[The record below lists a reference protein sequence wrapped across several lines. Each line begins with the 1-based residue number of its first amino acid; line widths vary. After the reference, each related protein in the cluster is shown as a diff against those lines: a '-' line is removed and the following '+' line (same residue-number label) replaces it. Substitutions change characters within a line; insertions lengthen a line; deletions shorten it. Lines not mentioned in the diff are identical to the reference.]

1 MADSEATAATP
12 VDEESGAIATVR
24 VLLPLPLAEAYDYA
38 VPEGMDLAPGS
49 VVEVPLGRLR
59 RIGVVW
65 GPGTGQVARARLKQV
80 AHRFDLPPLP
90 EVARNFVD
98 RVARYTLSPP
108 GAVLRMTLSS
118 TGALEPPKPITAYR
132 RAALPPE
139 GAKLSAARR
148 RVLAVLEDGPP
159 RLPAELAREAGC
171 GTAVIKGMAEAG
183 LLETVLLPG
192 FDPVPQ
198 PDLSRPRAVLGETQR
213 EAADRLIDAV
223 ADGGYSTT
231 LLDGVTGSG
240 KTEVYFE
247 AVAAALAA
255 GRQVLVLLPEIALSA
270 HWLDRFAARFG
281 VRPTEWHSELGP
293 TQRRR
298 NWRAVAFGEARVVVG
313 ARSALFLPYPELGLI
328 VVDEEHE
335 SAFKQEDGVVYQAR
349 DMAVLRGHLGNFPVV
364 LASATPSL
372 ETLANVEA
380 GRYGALELPSRHG
393 AARLPAVSA
402 IDMRR
407 ESPPRGR
414 FLSPTLR
421 EAVVETLQAGD
432 QAMLFLNRRG
442 YAPLTLCRH
451 CGHRLECPHCTA
463 WLVEHRLAGRLECHH
478 CGHRA
483 PLPKACPSCQAEG
496 SFAACGPGVERIAE
510 EVDATLPEARWQIVA
525 SDTFSGPQAIA
536 DLTADLDSGAVNLLI
551 GTQILAKGHNFPG
564 LTLVGVV
571 DADLGL
577 AGGDLR
583 AAERTWQLLHQVGGR
598 AGRGEKP
605 GRVLL
610 QSFMPDHP
618 VMQTLVADDRDGFL
632 ASEAEARRSR
642 GLPPYG
648 KLVALI
654 ISGPDRGAV
663 DRVSQDLGRAAP
675 QGEGLMVLGPAD
687 APLAMLRGRHRR
699 RLLLKADRRIGVQ
712 PLVADWVSR
721 VQVPGTVRVQVDI
734 DPYSFL

>member
-1 MADSEATAATP
+1 MAESEATAARP
-12 VDEESGAIATVR
+12 VEEESGAIATVR

-49 VVEVPLGRLR
+49 YVEVPLGRLR
-59 RIGVVW
+59 RVGVIW
-65 GPGTGQVARARLKQV
+65 GPGTGQVARARLKPV
-80 AHRFDLPPLP
+80 LHRFDLPPLP
-90 EVARNFVD
+90 EVARSFID

-132 RAALPPE
+132 RADMPPE
-139 GAKLSAARR
+139 GVKLSAARR

-171 GTAVIKGMAEAG
+171 GAAVIKGMAEAG

-192 FDPVPQ
+192 FEPVPQ

-281 VRPTEWHSELGP
+281 VRPTEWHSELSS

-313 ARSALFLPYPELGLI
+313 ARSALFLPYPDLGLI

-349 DMAVLRGHLGNFPVV
+349 DMAVLRGHLGGFPVV
-364 LASATPSL
+364 LVSATPSL

-380 GRYGALELPSRHG
+380 GRYAALQLPDRHG

-421 EAVVETLQAGD
+421 EAVVETLQAGE

-483 PLPKACPSCQAEG
+483 PLPKACPSCGAEG

-536 DLTADLDSGAVNLLI
+536 DLTADLASGAVNLLI
-551 GTQILAKGHNFPG
+551 GTQILAKGHHFPG

-618 VMQTLVADDRDGFL
+618 VMQTLVVDDRDGFL

-654 ISGPDRGAV
+654 VSGPDRGAV

-699 RLLLKADRRIGVQ
+699 RLLLKADRRVTVQ
-712 PLVADWVSR
+712 PLVAEWVSR

>member
-1 MADSEATAATP
+1 MAESEATAATP
-12 VDEESGAIATVR
+12 VGEESGAIATVR

-49 VVEVPLGRLR
+49 YVEVPLGRLR

-65 GPGTGQVARARLKQV
+65 GPGTGQVARSRLKPV
-80 AHRFDLPPLP
+80 LHRFDLPPLP
-90 EVARNFVD
+90 EVARSFVD

-132 RAALPPE
+132 RADMPPE
-139 GAKLSAARR
+139 GVKLCAARR
-148 RVLAVLEDGPP
+148 RVLDVLADGPP

-171 GTAVIKGMAEAG
+171 GAGVIKGMAEAG

-198 PDLSRPRAVLGETQR
+198 PDLARPRAVLGETQR

-223 ADGGYSTT
+223 ADGTYSTT

-281 VRPTEWHSELGP
+281 VRPTEWHSELSS

-298 NWRAVAFGEARVVVG
+298 SWRAVAFGEARVVVG
-313 ARSALFLPYPELGLI
+313 ARSALFLPYPDLGLI

-349 DMAVLRGHLGNFPVV
+349 DMAVLRGHLGGFPGV
-364 LASATPSL
+364 LVSATPSL

-380 GRYGALELPSRHG
+380 GRYAALQLPDRHG
-393 AARLPAVSA
+393 AARLPAGGA

-407 ESPPRGR
+407 EPPPRGR
-414 FLSPTLR
+414 FLSPTRR
-421 EAVVETLQAGD
+421 EAVVETLQAGE

-536 DLTADLDSGAVNLLI
+536 DLTADLASGAVNLLI
-551 GTQILAKGHNFPG
+551 GTQILAKGHHFPG

-654 ISGPDRGAV
+654 VSGPDRGAV

-699 RLLLKADRRIGVQ
+699 RLLLKADRRVMVQ
-712 PLVADWVSR
+712 PLVAEWVSR

>member
-90 EVARNFVD
+90 EVARNFID

-132 RAALPPE
+132 RADLPPE

-171 GTAVIKGMAEAG
+171 GSAVIKGMAEAG

-198 PDLSRPRAVLGETQR
+198 PDLARPRAVLGETQR

-421 EAVVETLQAGD
+421 EAVVETLAAGE

-483 PLPKACPSCQAEG
+483 PLPKACPSCHAEG

-654 ISGPDRGAV
+654 VSGPDRGAV

-675 QGEGLMVLGPAD
+675 QGEGLLVLGPAD

>member
-1 MADSEATAATP
+1 MAESEATTATP
-12 VDEESGAIATVR
+12 VDDENGAIATVR

-38 VPEGMDLAPGS
+38 VPEGLDLAPGS

-65 GPGTGQVARARLKQV
+65 GPGTGQVARARLKPV
-80 AHRFDLPPLP
+80 LHRFDLPPLP
-90 EVARNFVD
+90 EVARNFID

-171 GTAVIKGMAEAG
+171 GSAVIKGMAEAG

-198 PDLSRPRAVLGETQR
+198 PDLARPRAVLGETQR

-313 ARSALFLPYPELGLI
+313 ARSALFLPYPDLGLI

-380 GRYGALELPSRHG
+380 GRYAALELPSRHG

-402 IDMRR
+402 IDMRH

-421 EAVVETLQAGD
+421 EAVVETLAAGE

-483 PLPKACPSCQAEG
+483 PLPRACPSCQAEG

-654 ISGPDRGAV
+654 VSGPDRGAV
-663 DRVSQDLGRAAP
+663 DRVSQELGRAAP
-675 QGEGLMVLGPAD
+675 QGDGLMVLGPAD

>member
-1 MADSEATAATP
+1 MAEDRGP
-12 VDEESGAIATVR
+12 IATVR
-24 VLLPLPLAEAYDYA
+24 VLLPLPLADAYDYA
-38 VPEGMDLAPGS
+38 VPDGMDLPPGAY
-49 VVEVPLGRLR
+49 VEVPLGRLQ

-65 GPGTGQVARARLKQV
+65 GPGSGQVARSRLKPV
-80 AHRFDLPPLP
+80 LHRFDLPPLP
-90 EVARNFVD
+90 EVARSFVD
-98 RVARYTLSPP
+98 RVARYTVSPP
-108 GAVLRMTLSS
+108 GAVLRMSLSS
-118 TGALEPPKPITAYR
+118 TGALEPPKPVLAYR
-132 RAALPPE
+132 RAGQFLKGGPPE
-139 GAKLSAARR
+139 GVKLSAARR

-171 GTAVIKGMAEAG
+171 GGSVIKGMAEAG
-183 LLETVLLPG
+183 LLEAVLLPG

-198 PDLSRPRAVLGETQR
+198 PDLARPRANLGETQR
-213 EAADRLIDAV
+213 EVADSLIDTV
-223 ADGGYSTT
+223 AIDGYSTT
-231 LLDGVTGSG
+231 LIDGVTGSG

-247 AVAAALAA
+247 AVAAALAR
-255 GRQVLVLLPEIALSA
+255 GKQVLVLLPEIALSG

-281 VRPTEWHSELGP
+281 VRPVEWHSELTP
-293 TQRRR
+293 VQRRR
-298 NWRAVAFGEARVVVG
+298 NWRAVALGEARVVVG
-313 ARSALFLPYPELGLI
+313 ARSALFLPYAELGLI

-349 DMAVLRGHLGNFPVV
+349 DMAVLRGHLGGFPVILV
-364 LASATPSL
+364 SATPSL

-380 GRYGALELPSRHG
+380 GRYAVQHLPDRHG
-393 AARLPAVSA
+393 VAQMPAVTA

-407 ESPPRGR
+407 ESPARGR

-421 EAVVETLQAGD
+421 EAVAETLAKGE

-451 CGHRLECPHCTA
+451 CGHRMECPNCTA

-483 PLPKACPSCQAEG
+483 ALPKTCPSCQSEG

-510 EVDATLPEARWQIVA
+510 EVDATLPEARWTIVA

-598 AGRGEKP
+598 AGRAEKP

-618 VMQTLVADDRDGFL
+618 VMQTLVANDRDGFL

-654 ISGPDRGAV
+654 VSGPDRGAV
-663 DRVSQDLGRAAP
+663 DRVARDLGQAAP
-675 QGEGLMVLGPAD
+675 QGDGILVLGPAE
-687 APLAMLRGRHRR
+687 APLALLRGRHRR
-699 RLLLKADRRIGVQ
+699 RLLFKADRRIAVQ
-712 PLVADWVSR
+712 PLVAEWVAR
-721 VQVPGTVRVQVDI
+721 VQVPGIVRVQIDI

>member
-1 MADSEATAATP
+1 MAESEATAATP
-12 VDEESGAIATVR
+12 VDDESGAIATVR

-65 GPGTGQVARARLKQV
+65 GPGTGQVARARLKPV
-80 AHRFDLPPLP
+80 LHRFDLPPLP
-90 EVARNFVD
+90 EVARNFID

-132 RAALPPE
+132 RADLPPE

-148 RVLAVLEDGPP
+148 RVLALLEDGPP

-171 GTAVIKGMAEAG
+171 GAGVVKGMAEAG

-198 PDLSRPRAVLGETQR
+198 PDLARPRAVLGESQR

-313 ARSALFLPYPELGLI
+313 ARSALFLPYPDLGLI

-654 ISGPDRGAV
+654 VSGPDRGAV

-712 PLVADWVSR
+712 PLVADWMSR

>member
-198 PDLSRPRAVLGETQR
+198 PDLARPRAVLGESQR

>member
-1 MADSEATAATP
+1 MAESEATAATP
-12 VDEESGAIATVR
+12 VDDESGAIATVR

-38 VPEGMDLAPGS
+38 VPEGLDLSPGS

-65 GPGTGQVARARLKQV
+65 GPGTGQVARTRLKPV
-80 AHRFDLPPLP
+80 LHRFDLPALP
-90 EVARNFVD
+90 EVARNFID

-148 RVLAVLEDGPP
+148 RVLALLEDGPP

-171 GTAVIKGMAEAG
+171 GAGVIKGMAEAG

-198 PDLSRPRAVLGETQR
+198 PDLARPRAVLGESQR

-380 GRYGALELPSRHG
+380 RRYGALELPSRHG

>member
-1 MADSEATAATP
+1 MAESEATPATAMAE
-12 VDEESGAIATVR
+12 DSGPIATVR
-24 VLLPLPLAEAYDYA
+24 VLLPLPLADAYDYV
-38 VPEGMDLAPGS
+38 VPEGMDLPPGAY
-49 VVEVPLGRLR
+49 VEVPLGRLQ

-65 GPGTGQVARARLKQV
+65 GPGTGQVARSRLKPV

-90 EVARNFVD
+90 EVARSFID
-98 RVARYTLSPP
+98 RVARYTVSPP
-108 GAVLRMTLSS
+108 GAVLRMSLSS
-118 TGALEPPKPITAYR
+118 TGALEPPKPVLAYR
-132 RAALPPE
+132 RAGMPPE
-139 GAKLSAARR
+139 GVKLSAARR

-171 GTAVIKGMAEAG
+171 GGSVVKGMAAAG
-183 LLETVLLPG
+183 LLEVVLLPG

-198 PDLSRPRAVLGETQR
+198 PDLARPRANLGETQR
-213 EAADRLIDAV
+213 EVADTLIDTV
-223 ADGGYSTT
+223 AIDGYSTT
-231 LLDGVTGSG
+231 LIDGVTGSG

-247 AVAAALAA
+247 AVAAALAR
-255 GRQVLVLLPEIALSA
+255 GRQVLVLLPEIALSG

-281 VRPTEWHSELGP
+281 VRPVEWHSELTP
-293 TQRRR
+293 VQRRR
-298 NWRAVAFGEARVVVG
+298 NWRAVALGEARVVVG
-313 ARSALFLPYPELGLI
+313 ARSALFLPYAELGLI

-349 DMAVLRGHLGNFPVV
+349 DMAVLRGHLGGFPVILV
-364 LASATPSL
+364 SATPSL

-380 GRYGALELPSRHG
+380 GRYAVQHLPDRHG
-393 AARLPAVSA
+393 VAQMPAVTA

-407 ESPPRGR
+407 ESPARGR

-421 EAVVETLQAGD
+421 EAVAETLAKGE

-451 CGHRLECPHCTA
+451 CGHRMECPNCTA

-483 PLPKACPSCQAEG
+483 ALPKTCPSCQSEG

-510 EVDATLPEARWQIVA
+510 EVDATLPEARWTIVA

-598 AGRGEKP
+598 AGRAEKP

-618 VMQTLVADDRDGFL
+618 VMQTLVANDRDGFL

-654 ISGPDRGAV
+654 VSGPDRGAV
-663 DRVSQDLGRAAP
+663 DRVARELGQAAP
-675 QGEGLMVLGPAD
+675 QGDGIMVLGPAE
-687 APLAMLRGRHRR
+687 APLALLRGRHRR
-699 RLLLKADRRIGVQ
+699 RLLFKADRRIAVQ
-712 PLVADWVSR
+712 PLVTEWVAR
-721 VQVPGTVRVQVDI
+721 VQVPGIVRVQIDI